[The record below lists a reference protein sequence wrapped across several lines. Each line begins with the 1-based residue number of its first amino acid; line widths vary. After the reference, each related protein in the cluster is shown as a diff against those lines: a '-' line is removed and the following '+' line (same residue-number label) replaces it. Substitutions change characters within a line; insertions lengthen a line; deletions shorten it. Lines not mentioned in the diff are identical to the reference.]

1 MNTTEL
7 IDALIECGITFNAT
21 QRDRLKAKFAELL
34 GKSNAEPSAE
44 ESEQFLKE
52 YGSYA
57 NSLGVN
63 TIAAYRLKVWLEARA
78 SLPAEQSKLMPCAC
92 AGYPTKCKQGCSLPA
107 EQDAELLEQSIE
119 ALEWALKTMDPN
131 DYESDPEMYPALVK
145 FQKSQRVLRSLKSAI
160 AKRKDGE

>member
-78 SLPAEQSKLMPCAC
+78 SLPAEQDAQATLEELERALCVIGVVGKID
-92 AGYPTKCKQGCSLPA
+92 GY
-107 EQDAELLEQSIE
+107 DVIRR
-119 ALEWALKTMDPN
+119 
-131 DYESDPEMYPALVK
+131 ESVIGIARRRIK
-145 FQKSQRVLRSLKSAI
+145 AI
-160 AKRKDGE
+160 ANRKDGV